1 MIRIKGMALIHVRII
16 QMRPGNAITE
26 FIQDGLKDRTL
37 RVSGTGCSWIY
48 SSFLQSLTSKHAI

>member
-1 MIRIKGMALIHVRII
+1 MPRIKDTALIRVRII

-26 FIQDGLKDRTL
+26 FIQGGLKGRTV

-48 SSFLQSLTSKHAI
+48 SSFLQSLTSKHAT